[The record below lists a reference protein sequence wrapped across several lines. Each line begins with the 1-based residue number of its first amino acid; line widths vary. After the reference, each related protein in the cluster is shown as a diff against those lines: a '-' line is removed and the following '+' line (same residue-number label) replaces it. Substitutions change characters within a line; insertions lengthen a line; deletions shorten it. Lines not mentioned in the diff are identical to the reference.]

1 MANQLLQVQDLKK
14 YYPAGGG
21 LLSGIMGNRKWVH
34 AVDGVS
40 FEIRESETFGL
51 VGESGCGKST
61 TGKLILRLIDPTSG
75 SILFDDK
82 DIAKLS
88 GQSLK
93 AMRRRI
99 QIIFQNPYAS
109 LDPRWT
115 VQKILTEPLVAHQV
129 VPRSEMKNKVAELLE
144 AVGLD
149 PDYMYRFPHQFSGGQ
164 RQRVGLARALAV
176 SPSLLVADE
185 PVSAL
190 DVSIQAQIL
199 NLIQDLQEKLG
210 LSILFISHNLS
221 VVKYLSDRVGVMYL
235 GKLVEVAPVEEIFN
249 NPIHPYTQALLS
261 AIPVPSLHKKKQMIE
276 LEGDVPSPINP
287 PSNCHFR
294 TRCPK
299 FSSICAEV
307 DPLPISV
314 GEDHV
319 VACHLASGVQSEGSN

>member
-14 YYPAGGG
+14 YFPAGGT
-21 LLSGIMGNRKWVH
+21 LSGIFGKRRYVH

-40 FEIRESETFGL
+40 FDIRGGETFGL

-61 TGKLILRLIDPTSG
+61 TGKLILRLIDPSSG
-75 SILFDDK
+75 NILFGNK

-93 AMRRRI
+93 EMHKRI

-115 VQKILTEPLVAHQV
+115 VQKILTEPLIAHDV

-164 RQRVGLARALAV
+164 RQRIGLARALAV

-199 NLIQDLQEKLG
+199 NLMQDLQERLN

-235 GKLVEVAPVEEIFN
+235 GKLVEVAPVEELFN
-249 NPIHPYTQALLS
+249 NPVHPYTQALLS
-261 AIPVPSLHKKKQMIE
+261 AIPVPSLHVKKQMIQ
-276 LEGDVPSPINP
+276 LEGDVPSPVNP

-299 FSSICAEV
+299 FSNICAEV
-307 DPLPISV
+307 EPVPVRV

-319 VACHLASGVQSEGSN
+319 VACHLAQKTTTVDD